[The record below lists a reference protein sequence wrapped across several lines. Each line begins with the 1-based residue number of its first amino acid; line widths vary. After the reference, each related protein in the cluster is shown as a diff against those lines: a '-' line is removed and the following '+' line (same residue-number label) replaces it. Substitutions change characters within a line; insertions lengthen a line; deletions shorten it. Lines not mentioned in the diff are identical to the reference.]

1 MLRLEIIGMKS
12 KIIGITGS
20 IATGKSKV
28 SNILKSKGYTVFDL
42 DKTAHELMKKGEKNY
57 INILNYFGSEI
68 LDENNEIDRCKLGKI
83 VFEDNEKLKEL
94 NNLTH
99 PNIFHTILE
108 NINLSK
114 EKLIFIDNPLLIE
127 LIKNGNFYINY
138 DEIWLIYV
146 PKNIQIERLKS
157 RNKLND
163 EEAFKKINS
172 QISIDEK
179 IKYADFI
186 IDNSKDEKF
195 LLKQI
200 NERLENL

>member
-1 MLRLEIIGMKS
+1 M
-12 KIIGITGS
+12 
-20 IATGKSKV
+20 
-28 SNILKSKGYTVFDL
+28 
-42 DKTAHELMKKGEKNY
+42 
-57 INILNYFGSEI
+57 
-68 LDENNEIDRCKLGKI
+68 
-83 VFEDNEKLKEL
+83 
-94 NNLTH
+94 
-99 PNIFHTILE
+99 
-108 NINLSK
+108 
-114 EKLIFIDNPLLIE
+114 
-127 LIKNGNFYINY
+127 
-138 DEIWLIYV
+138 
-146 PKNIQIERLKS
+146 KS